1 MAAVV
6 FLIVGVLLILVTAIS
21 RPSRPRR
28 PGDPFGPVRPVLLS
42 LSVIG
47 WLCVLVGAA
56 MFFGG

>member
-47 WLCVLVGAA
+47 WLCVLAGAA
-56 MFFGG
+56 MFFGE